1 MLRNWKKLCRKAR
14 KTGNGGCLTSSG
26 CPFSTD
32 RNGVKKE
39 YMTLLMRDQ
48 ENVEKGEERGE
59 ERLATLILL
68 LNEGNRSSD
77 VIRVLQDKEYR
88 QKLYVEYHLI

>member
-1 MLRNWKKLCRKAR
+1 MQKLEEAVEKAKKNRKWR
-14 KTGNGGCLTSSG
+14 H
-26 CPFSTD
+26 
-32 RNGVKKE
+32 E